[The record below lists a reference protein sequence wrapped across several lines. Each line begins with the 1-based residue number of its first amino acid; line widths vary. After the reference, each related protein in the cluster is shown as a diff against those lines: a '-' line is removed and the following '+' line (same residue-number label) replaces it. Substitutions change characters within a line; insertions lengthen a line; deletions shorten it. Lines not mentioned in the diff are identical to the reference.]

1 MEKKKVL
8 IVDDEEFIR
17 DLVCDFL
24 EFKNI
29 ECDKAE
35 NRDDALELISKHNYD
50 LILLD
55 RNLKN
60 FKSENMIKKIKK
72 INNKIPI
79 IMLTGEN
86 EFYESPFKEPG
97 ICEVISKPFQYDGF
111 MNKIS
116 SYLGLK

>member
-1 MEKKKVL
+1 MKKKKVL
-8 IVDDEEFIR
+8 VVDDEEFIR
-17 DLVCDFL
+17 DLVYDFL
-24 EFKNI
+24 EFRHI

-35 NRDDALELISKHNYD
+35 NREDALELISKHNYD

-55 RNLKN
+55 RNLKS

-72 INNKIPI
+72 INNKTPI

-86 EFYESPFKEPG
+86 KFSESSFKKLG

-116 SYLGLK
+116 SYLRLK